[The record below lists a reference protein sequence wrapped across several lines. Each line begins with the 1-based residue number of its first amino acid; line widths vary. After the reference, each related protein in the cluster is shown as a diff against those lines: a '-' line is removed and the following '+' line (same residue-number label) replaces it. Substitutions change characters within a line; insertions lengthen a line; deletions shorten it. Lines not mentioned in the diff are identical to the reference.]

1 MKPTILIA
9 DDEPAGRKV
18 IESVLI
24 NQGYELEFAA
34 NGREVLQKASALKP
48 DLILLDIMMPEMDGM
63 EVCERLRKDRELAEV
78 PIVMV
83 TALDD
88 RNTRIASLNAG
99 ADDFIS
105 KPIDRAELRA
115 RVRTITRLNRYRL
128 LHEKNLITSWIAD
141 KASDGYLQLD
151 AKDQILYANSRARF
165 YLGLD
170 VDTTQ
175 PITDSFMNIVTRQ
188 YIPNPQSAWADW
200 PMISAS
206 YAAGSR
212 YLVRPESNTAHEFWL
227 EFAIYEL
234 PGAEGIPRARIIR
247 LHDVT
252 TEVLNRRN
260 TRSFGEAISH
270 KIRTPVSHI
279 VSSLDLLARLAPQ
292 LPQDEIVRFAG
303 TALQGAK
310 RLHETLSRILKYAN
324 LHANVNST
332 EGFNLSDLK
341 QLVEKISEEMALSNI
356 SVLVG
361 EGLSL
366 RQIVLPLQ
374 SVEVLLWELLGN
386 SLKFHPNGTPT
397 ITVDAFR
404 ATGSHGI
411 TFRVSDDGMTLSPRQ
426 LSIAWLPYYQGEK
439 DFTGEAPGMG
449 LGLSTV
455 SSIVWGA
462 GGACRITNRGDNPG
476 VVVEFVI
483 PEMDTDDISMTFTGG
498 LNGRI

>member
-9 DDEPAGRKV
+9 DDDPAGRKV
-18 IESVLI
+18 IESVLL
-24 NQGYELEFAA
+24 NQGYELVFAV
-34 NGREVLQKASALKP
+34 NGREVLKKAAELKP

-63 EVCERLRKDRELAEV
+63 EVCERLRKDRDLAEV
-78 PIVMV
+78 PVVIV

-88 RNTRIASLNAG
+88 RNTRIASLDAG
-99 ADDFIS
+99 ADDFIT

-115 RVRTITRLNRYRL
+115 RVRSITRLNRYRL

-151 AKDQILYANSRARF
+151 VHDRILYANSRARF
-165 YLGLD
+165 YLGLE
-170 VDTTQ
+170 VDPTQ
-175 PITDSFMNIVTRQ
+175 PIADAFMAIVMRQ
-188 YIPNPQSAWADW
+188 YAPQPQSAWADW
-200 PMISAS
+200 PAISTANAAS
-206 YAAGSR
+206 NR

-227 EFAIYEL
+227 EIAIYEI
-234 PGAEGIPRARIIR
+234 PGAGGAPRARIVR

-252 TEVLNRRN
+252 AEILNRRN

-292 LPQDEIVRFAG
+292 LPQDEIVRFAT

-310 RLHETLSRILKYAN
+310 RLHETLNRILKYAN
-324 LHANVNST
+324 LHANVNSV
-332 EGFNLSDLK
+332 EGFSLSELK
-341 QLVEKISEEMALSNI
+341 PLVEKISEEM
-356 SVLVG
+356 
-361 EGLSL
+361 GLSSVSVSIRAGL
-366 RQIVLPLQ
+366 DSKQIILPSQ
-374 SVEVLLWELLGN
+374 SVEVLLWEILGN
-386 SLKFHPNGTPT
+386 SLKFHPTGMPT
-397 ITVDAFR
+397 ITVEVQPA
-404 ATGSHGI
+404 GSHGI
-411 TFRVSDDGMTLSPRQ
+411 TFRISDDGLTLSPRQ

-455 SSIVWGA
+455 SAIVWGA
-462 GGACRITNRGDNPG
+462 GGACRIMNREGGPG
-476 VVVEFVI
+476 VIVEFVI
-483 PEMDTDDISMTFTGG
+483 PEVDAEDLSLAFTGD

>member
-18 IESVLI
+18 LESVLV
-24 NQGYELEFAA
+24 NQGYQLEFAV
-34 NGREVLQKASALKP
+34 NGKEVLKKASELKP
-48 DLILLDIMMPEMDGM
+48 DLILLDLMMPEMDGM
-63 EVCERLRKDRELAEV
+63 EVCQRLRKDQELAEV

-88 RNTRIASLNAG
+88 RNTRIASLDSG
-99 ADDFIS
+99 ADDFVT

-115 RVRTITRLNRYRL
+115 RVNTIIRLNRYRL

-151 AKDQILYANSRARF
+151 AHDRILYANSRARF

-170 VDTTQ
+170 VDPTQ
-175 PITDSFMNIVTRQ
+175 PIAGTFMSIVTRQ
-188 YIPNPQSAWADW
+188 YIPNPQPAWADW
-200 PMISAS
+200 PMISNPDS
-206 YAAGSR
+206 VGSR

-227 EFAIYEL
+227 EIAIYEI
-234 PGAEGIPRARIIR
+234 PGAEGTPRARIIR

-252 TEVLNRRN
+252 AEVLNRRN

-270 KIRTPVSHI
+270 KIRTPVSHM

-292 LPQDEIVRFAG
+292 LPQDEIVRFAA

-310 RLHETLSRILKYAN
+310 RLHETLNRILKYAN
-324 LHANVNST
+324 LHANITNT

-341 QLVEKISEEMALSNI
+341 QLVEKISEEMGLSNI
-356 SVLVG
+356 SLWVD
-361 EGLSL
+361 EGLYL
-366 RQIVLPLQ
+366 RQLVLPLQ

-397 ITVDAFR
+397 ITVEVFR
-404 ATGSHGI
+404 VMGSQGI
-411 TFRVSDDGMTLSPRQ
+411 TLRVSDDGMTLSPRQ

-462 GGACRITNRGDNPG
+462 GGACRITNREGGPG
-476 VVVEFVI
+476 VIVEFVI
-483 PEMDTDDISMTFTGG
+483 PEVNADDLSMTFTGD

>member
-18 IESVLI
+18 IESVLV

-34 NGREVLQKASALKP
+34 NGKEVLKKASELKP

-63 EVCERLRKDRELAEV
+63 EVCQRLRKDQELAEV

-88 RNTRIASLNAG
+88 RNTRIASLDSG
-99 ADDFIS
+99 ADDFVT

-115 RVRTITRLNRYRL
+115 RVRSITRLNRYRL

-151 AKDQILYANSRARF
+151 ANDGILYANSRARF
-165 YLGLD
+165 YLGLE
-170 VDTTQ
+170 VDATQ
-175 PITDSFMNIVTRQ
+175 PIIDSFMNIVTRQ
-188 YIPNPQSAWADW
+188 YIPNPQHAWADW
-200 PMISAS
+200 PMISTSNAS
-206 YAAGSR
+206 GSR

-227 EFAIYEL
+227 EFAIYEI
-234 PGAEGIPRARIIR
+234 PGAEGVPRARIIR

-252 TEVLNRRN
+252 ADVLNRRN

-270 KIRTPVSHI
+270 KIRTPVTHI
-279 VSSLDLLARLAPQ
+279 VSSLDLLARLAPKMSQ
-292 LPQDEIVRFAG
+292 TEIAKFSA
-303 TALQGAK
+303 TALSGAK
-310 RLHETLSRILKYAN
+310 RLYESLNRVLKYAN
-324 LHANVNST
+324 LHTNVT
-332 EGFNLSDLK
+332 GDEGFRLSELK
-341 QLVEKISEEMALSNI
+341 QLVEKIAEEMTLSHI
-356 SVLVG
+356 TVSLG
-361 EGLSL
+361 EGLDAK
-366 RQIVLPLQ
+366 QIILPLQ
-374 SVEVLLWELLGN
+374 SMEVLFWELLGN

-397 ITVDAFR
+397 ITVEAFR
-404 ATGSHGI
+404 AAGSQGI
-411 TFRVSDDGMTLSPRQ
+411 TFRVSDDGLTLSPRQ

-462 GGACRITNRGDNPG
+462 GGACRITNRENGQG
-476 VVVEFVI
+476 VIVEFVI
-483 PEMDTDDISMTFTGG
+483 PEVDTTDLSMAFTGD